1 MSRNEE
7 EDPQIRVLYDLCSMI
22 FHVLRCPPPVTPPFP
37 ATLSPAN
44 PSSSSSS
51 IRRDTT
57 AYYLAQI
64 SPASF
69 ACLFLGISVSL
80 MILGSVTFLI
90 GFILMPWIIG
100 LVLIF
105 YFAGFLSNLSDFGRS
120 FLCWALPPQDVPAW
134 KRL

>member
-1 MSRNEE
+1 MSRNE

-22 FHVLRCPPPVTPPFP
+22 FHILRYPTPITLPFP
-37 ATLSPAN
+37 ATLSPEN
-44 PSSSSSS
+44 SLSSSS
-51 IRRDTT
+51 IRRNTT
-57 AYYLAQI
+57 PYYPTQI

-69 ACLFLGISVSL
+69 ACLFLGISLTL
-80 MILGSVTFLI
+80 MILGSVAFLI

-100 LVLIF
+100 LVLVF

-120 FLCWALPPQDVPAW
+120 FLCWALSPQHVPAW